1 MKHADFSPEILTK
14 YEIFAGLTHEQI
26 EVFCGCIQLERYAE
40 GETIIQEGAIGDS
53 ILILLEGEVEISQ
66 ALTLRTTT
74 TGMDTREKS
83 IIKLSAGQHPFFGEM
98 SLFSDDDRRT
108 ATVKA
113 IGSCG
118 IARIAKVDFF
128 QICNNNPVIG
138 NRVMQNIARVL
149 SQRLKQ
155 ANQNVL
161 KLTTA
166 FSLLIES

>member
-1 MKHADFSPEILTK
+1 MKQAEFPPETLAH
-14 YEIFAGLTHEQI
+14 YEIFAGLTPEQI
-26 EVFCGCIQLERYAE
+26 KAFWDCLEINNYSD
-40 GETIIQEGAIGDS
+40 GETIIQEGAVGNS
-53 ILILLEGEVEISQ
+53 ILILIEGEVEITQ

-74 TGMDTREKS
+74 SSVDTREKS
-83 IIKLSAGQHPFFGEM
+83 ILRLSDKKHPFFGEM
-98 SLFSDDDRRT
+98 SLFSNDDRRT

-113 IGSCG
+113 VGLCK
-118 IARIAKVDFF
+118 IARLGKEDFF
-128 QICNNNPVIG
+128 NICNNNPAIG

-149 SQRLKQ
+149 CQRLKQ